1 MILGCDNLLWLR
13 CHGGLDSDVIFQGLQ
28 KEVTKGSLFLF
39 VSIIVRLRT
48 IWNEVLVK
56 LGVSFDGILISKV
69 LLLESIQPIETNMYM
84 VLENTEV

>member
-1 MILGCDNLLWLR
+1 M
-13 CHGGLDSDVIFQGLQ
+13 
-28 KEVTKGSLFLF
+28 TKGSLFLF
-39 VSIIVRLRT
+39 FSIIVRLRT